1 MFSNC
6 NNYKSLG
13 LKKFNNIVSCIYT
26 ICINSTL
33 GFKLHSSIYKIKG
46 VIMVEMGYYNYYNNE
61 QRLTV
66 SQPHDRYKEMVAEY
80 NANSDSL
87 HHTNEDPYSEKNI
100 AVREFEEKLAV
111 VAADN
116 RSKCATVHDVYQL
129 LGQKY
134 FGKESSTYMDRL
146 NADEATRAMYDNE
159 LNATLYG
166 TYQNSNPND
175 PRINWNPEDWETQ
188 ELKDKASN
196 QKIISSQMANILS
209 KNNISLASDETLL
222 ISFNP
227 YSYEVSVQGLR
238 DSSKHEAITQL
249 LNDGKN
255 SQELFYYTLQNSGS
269 VNQDAI
275 TKYKAYQ
282 NIKDLTGED
291 LSQLTLKDGNLYTD
305 SGTNI
310 LRLVKDGIEKDSF
323 IPNDFKRVAYDYS
336 KDLLRQVAQR
346 GFNSMPDLDLT
357 IGYSQDYGFFSTS
370 NIMYVA

>member
-1 MFSNC
+1 
-6 NNYKSLG
+6 
-13 LKKFNNIVSCIYT
+13 
-26 ICINSTL
+26 
-33 GFKLHSSIYKIKG
+33 
-46 VIMVEMGYYNYYNNE
+46 
-61 QRLTV
+61 
-66 SQPHDRYKEMVAEY
+66 
-80 NANSDSL
+80 
-87 HHTNEDPYSEKNI
+87 
-100 AVREFEEKLAV
+100 
-111 VAADN
+111 
-116 RSKCATVHDVYQL
+116 
-129 LGQKY
+129 
-134 FGKESSTYMDRL
+134 MDRL
-146 NADEATRAMYDNE
+146 NADEATRIMYDNE

-175 PRINWNPEDWETQ
+175 PRINWSPEDWETQ

-196 QKIISSQMANILS
+196 QKIISNQMSNILS
-209 KNNISLASDETLL
+209 KNDISLDSDETLL
-222 ISFNP
+222 ISFDP

-238 DSSKHEAITQL
+238 DSSKQGTITEL
-249 LNDGKN
+249 LNQGKN
-255 SQELFYYTLQNSGS
+255 GQELFYYTLQNSGS

-310 LRLVKDGIEKDSF
+310 LRLVKDGIEKDSL

-346 GFNSMPDLDLT
+346 GFNSMPDLNLT

>member
-1 MFSNC
+1 
-6 NNYKSLG
+6 
-13 LKKFNNIVSCIYT
+13 
-26 ICINSTL
+26 
-33 GFKLHSSIYKIKG
+33 
-46 VIMVEMGYYNYYNNE
+46 MVEMGYYNYYNNE

-100 AVREFEEKLAV
+100 AVREFEEQLAV

-134 FGKESSTYMDRL
+134 FGKETSTYMDRL

-196 QKIISSQMANILS
+196 QKIISSQMSYWLMS
-209 KNNISLASDETLL
+209 VSSSSESLRISCRWC
-222 ISFNP
+222 P
-227 YSYEVSVQGLR
+227 M
-238 DSSKHEAITQL
+238 
-249 LNDGKN
+249 
-255 SQELFYYTLQNSGS
+255 SG
-269 VNQDAI
+269 V
-275 TKYKAYQ
+275 
-282 NIKDLTGED
+282 
-291 LSQLTLKDGNLYTD
+291 
-305 SGTNI
+305 
-310 LRLVKDGIEKDSF
+310 
-323 IPNDFKRVAYDYS
+323 
-336 KDLLRQVAQR
+336 
-346 GFNSMPDLDLT
+346 
-357 IGYSQDYGFFSTS
+357 
-370 NIMYVA
+370 